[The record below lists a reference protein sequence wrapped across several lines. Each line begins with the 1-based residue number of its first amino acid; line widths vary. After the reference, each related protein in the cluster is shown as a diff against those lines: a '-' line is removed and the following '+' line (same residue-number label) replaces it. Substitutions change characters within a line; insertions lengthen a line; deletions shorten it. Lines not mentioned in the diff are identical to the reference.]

1 MFRRWK
7 FVVAA
12 LLAGHA
18 LAASAVTGMKF
29 ISTPGDYIGQ
39 GQTQTFKSP
48 GSTITTSATPGQVTV
63 SVSDS
68 GNGWLLRFAAPS
80 GNALAVGGYPDAARY
95 PFNSPLGAGLDVS
108 GDGRGCNTLKG
119 WFKVLEYELNPSG
132 VVARLAIDF
141 VQNCEVTGPPLYGS
155 VRVNSSLPLVVPDLQ
170 AIAGADF
177 AVIAGQPATL
187 NGTQSFSRRQGA
199 LTYQWTQIDGPV
211 VALSN
216 ATSATPGFTATDPGP
231 NGGTLHFRLDVMT
244 GARRSASDD
253 VVVVVQSATA
263 PRTQLSFSGDPGDY
277 ITGGRSYAYDP
288 YNALIG
294 FTRNFG
300 DGITATVNGAAYWTL
315 DAAPPVGSPLT
326 TGSYLNAQRYPFQ
339 ATGSPGLSL
348 SGDGRGCNTVTG
360 QFTVHQVQ
368 FDSSGNPLMLD
379 LTFEQHCEGGAP
391 AARGQALLNAV
402 PHQTVATQL
411 RAARQRYGARQ

>member
-315 DAAPPVGSPLT
+315 DAGRSAARWFTVDDG
-326 TGSYLNAQRYPFQ
+326 Q
-339 ATGSPGLSL
+339 LSERSAIPL
-348 SGDGRGCNTVTG
+348 SGYGFAGSVAVGRRPRLQYGDGS
-360 QFTVHQVQ
+360 VHR
-368 FDSSGNPLMLD
+368 PP
-379 LTFEQHCEGGAP
+379 GAV
-391 AARGQALLNAV
+391 R
-402 PHQTVATQL
+402 
-411 RAARQRYGARQ
+411 